1 MSAYFIAQI
10 DIHDPDE
17 YQNYLKGFMPIF
29 ERHGGRLLVSSAE
42 EPKVVEGS
50 WSLPR
55 IVLMEFPDQEHAQ
68 SWLNDEEYQRLAQY
82 RHRAAQ
88 TNLVLVDGIA

>member
-17 YQNYLKGFMPIF
+17 YRNYLEGFMPIF
-29 ERHGGRLLVSSAE
+29 ERYSGRLLVSSSKK
-42 EPKVVEGS
+42 PKVVEGS
-50 WSLPR
+50 WSLSR

-68 SWLNDEEYQRLAQY
+68 NWLNDAEYQRLAHY
-82 RHRAAQ
+82 RHQSAQ
-88 TNLVLVDGIA
+88 TNLVLVDGIV